1 MDEEDRAASRGAMS
15 VRWAE
20 SAGTPGRPTRH
31 PMAAVGHRGE
41 PVRANHALGGLPGAD
56 PGDAGPPTAAGLIA
70 TGPPES

>member
-1 MDEEDRAASRGAMS
+1 
-15 VRWAE
+15 
-20 SAGTPGRPTRH
+20 
-31 PMAAVGHRGE
+31 MAAVGHRGE